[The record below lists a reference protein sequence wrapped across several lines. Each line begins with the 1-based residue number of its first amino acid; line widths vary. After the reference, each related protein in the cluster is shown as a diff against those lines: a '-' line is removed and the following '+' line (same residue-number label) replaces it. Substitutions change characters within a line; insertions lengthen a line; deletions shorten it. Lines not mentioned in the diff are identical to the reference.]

1 MEGIEK
7 QLKSNRPNITDS
19 TLKTYKSILSNL
31 YKKMN
36 GAGDILEYFEKN
48 IDKVQDFLKDDKQNV
63 RKTKYAVLVS
73 LFSHKKDLRGME
85 KLRESM
91 LKDANEYNASLREQ
105 RMTEKQ
111 KENWISQDEVKK
123 LWSEI
128 YKRSYPL
135 FKKHKIS
142 KTNYNELLLL
152 VMFSLYVL
160 NPPRRS
166 QDYALMKIRNYNK
179 EEDNYYDGKNFIFQ
193 HYKTSKTYGD
203 QIVKVSSKLNTML
216 KLWMKVNHGDYL
228 LSTYEGRSISVSRM
242 TLLFNRIFGK
252 NVSTSM
258 LRHVFLTDK
267 YKDIPAL
274 KEMDATAEAMAHS
287 TKQAL
292 EYVKKQ

>member
-1 MEGIEK
+1 MENIEK

-19 TLKTYKSILSNL
+19 TLKTYKSILLNL
-31 YKKMN
+31 YKKMR
-36 GAGDILEYFEKN
+36 ASGDMMEFFENN
-48 IDKVQDFLKDDKQNV
+48 ISKIQDFLKDDKQNV

-73 LFSHKKDLRGME
+73 LFSHKKDLKGME

-105 RMTEKQ
+105 QMTEKQ

-123 LWSEI
+123 LWSEM

-135 FKKHKIS
+135 FKKHKLT
-142 KTNYNELLLL
+142 KANYNELLLL

-166 QDYALMKIRNYNK
+166 QDYSLMKIRNYNK
-179 EEDNYYDGKNFIFQ
+179 EDENYYDGKNFVFQ

-203 QIVKVSSKLNTML
+203 QIVKVSYKLNSML
-216 KLWMKVNHGDYL
+216 KLWMKANPHDCL
-228 LSTYEGRSISVSRM
+228 LSTFEGRCISVSRM

-258 LRHVFLTDK
+258 LRHIFLTDK

-274 KEMDATAEAMAHS
+274 NELDATAEAMAHS